1 MQKNNLLELVMIVK
15 NSGDILKDCLSINK
29 KYIDHWTILDT
40 GSSDNTVSNIK
51 EELKDIPGNLYIEE
65 FVDFSHSRN
74 RSLEL
79 SSKKCKY
86 QIILDDSYIINGG
99 DNLRKFLNNSKDDC
113 IAIKIGKYINR
124 FLHND
129 YFSKR
134 IIKTS
139 KNLRYKYRIH
149 EDIYLPNDNFIEIND
164 PNIFIHDLDDKSHS
178 DRTKKRFKKD
188 IELLLL
194 DFKDNPNDPRPIY
207 YLGKTYLNIDE
218 YNKSLYYYDLL
229 YKLKDID
236 ENYLFTS
243 IYESVCIK
251 YILNEDKNVFE
262 EKLINLYNI
271 FKNRSEPGYKLC
283 ILYRD
288 SNRIS
293 EAEKIIDNI
302 ILYKKPKVINTI
314 IDLDIYEFGVPYL
327 FVEIKLLLKKD
338 NEAIPTLKILLKNYP
353 YNQELLNNK
362 YFLSYDSNGKNILDI
377 SSVKLSNNKTIVIH
391 ITHIVNLDPSNLK
404 KNNKISG
411 SEYMAINL
419 AKEFVKLK
427 YRVFIIGSF
436 ENKEKG
442 INFEGTYDGI
452 EYIDHKYFNEFALR
466 YVIDYLIISRDAKN
480 LIYYNNIKNVY
491 LWVHDVLPVT
501 VNSKGVQMHK
511 EKFKYLIS
519 ISKWQKKYTV
529 EKLNIPGEYI
539 YLSRNA
545 IYSERFLN
553 KNIEK
558 VPYRFIYT
566 SCAERGL
573 DVLID
578 IIPKIKEKYPL
589 TTLYLFVNKNLIYN
603 NTLKIIENTDY
614 IFLNDRVNQDQVAI
628 ELLKSDIW
636 LYPTTFLESYCITAL
651 EAMASK
657 CLVATVNYGGLG
669 NIVEG
674 KGILCEYPIED
685 NVDDLIKKLFMVM
698 GKPSLKN
705 HLIDKAYNWAIT
717 QTYES
722 LAKEWINDIF

>member
-1 MQKNNLLELVMIVK
+1 MNDKNLLELVMIVK

-40 GSSDNTVSNIK
+40 GSSDNTVSIIK

-86 QIILDDSYIINGG
+86 QIILDDSYLINGG
-99 DNLRKFLNNSKDDC
+99 YDLRKFLSKSKDDC
-113 IAIKIGKYINR
+113 IAIKIGKYEYN
-124 FLHND
+124 FLHSD

-134 IIKTS
+134 IIKTN

-149 EDIYLPNDNFIEIND
+149 EDIYLSNDIFTEIND
-164 PNIFIHDLDDKSHS
+164 PNIFIHDLDDKIHS
-178 DRTKKRFKKD
+178 ERTKKRFKKD

-194 DFKDNPNDPRPIY
+194 DYKDNPNDPRPVY
-207 YLGKTYLNIDE
+207 YLGKTYYNIDNYE
-218 YNKSLYYYDLL
+218 KSLYYYNIL
-229 YKLKDID
+229 YNIKDID
-236 ENYLFTS
+236 ESYLFTS

-251 YILNEDKNVFE
+251 YVLNKDKNKFE
-262 EKLINLYNI
+262 KKLTELYNI
-271 FKNRSEPGYKLC
+271 FKNRSESGYKLC

-288 SNRIS
+288 SNRLL

-314 IDLDIYEFGVPYL
+314 IDLEIYEFGIPYL

-338 NEAIPTLKILLKNYP
+338 NQAIPILKILLKNYP
-353 YNQELLNNK
+353 HNQELLNNK
-362 YFLSYDSNGKNILDI
+362 YFLSYNEKGQNVLDI
-377 SSVKLSNNKTIVIH
+377 SSIKLSNNKTIVIH
-391 ITHIVNLDPSNLK
+391 ITSIVNLNPSNLK
-404 KNNKISG
+404 SNEISG
-411 SEYMAINL
+411 SEFMAINL
-419 AKEFVKLK
+419 AKEFVKLN

-442 INFEGTYDGI
+442 VNYEGIYDGI
-452 EYIDHKYFNEFALR
+452 EYIDYKYFQEFALT
-466 YVIDYLIISRDAKN
+466 YIIDYLIISRDAKN
-480 LIYYNNIKNVY
+480 LVYYNNIKRVY
-491 LWVHDVLPVT
+491 LWIHDILPVT

-511 EKFKYLIS
+511 EKFKYIIS
-519 ISKWQKKYTV
+519 ISNWQKKYTI
-529 EKLNIPGEYI
+529 EKLNIPQEYI

-558 VPYRFIYT
+558 VPFRFIYT

-573 DVLID
+573 DVLIN

-589 TTLYLFVNKNLIYN
+589 TTLYLFVNKNLIDN
-603 NTLKIIENTDY
+603 DTLKIIKNTEY
-614 IFLNDRVNQDQVAI
+614 IFLNDRVDQNQVSI

-657 CLVATVNYGGLG
+657 CLVATVKYGGLG

-674 KGILCEYPIED
+674 KGVLCEYPIED
-685 NVDDLIKKLFMVM
+685 NVDDLIKKLFMVIDR
-698 GKPSLKN
+698 PSLKN
-705 HLIDKAYNWAIT
+705 HLIEKAYNWAIN
-717 QTYES
+717 QTYDK
-722 LAKEWINDIF
+722 LAKEWVNDIF